1 MYSSLFWTYLGLYFW
16 KDLTLSGKRNCGVL
30 LYFGCCQEAASVY
43 FKIMY
48 VAMFSFKKSANL
60 FESFWLLDIFN
71 QCFLKH
77 LVTYLVKENNF
88 TFLFSLNFL

>member
-1 MYSSLFWTYLGLYFW
+1 MTKVRYLSHTMCVWCIRMYSSLFWSYLGLYFW

-60 FESFWLLDIFN
+60 FESF
-71 QCFLKH
+71 
-77 LVTYLVKENNF
+77 
-88 TFLFSLNFL
+88 